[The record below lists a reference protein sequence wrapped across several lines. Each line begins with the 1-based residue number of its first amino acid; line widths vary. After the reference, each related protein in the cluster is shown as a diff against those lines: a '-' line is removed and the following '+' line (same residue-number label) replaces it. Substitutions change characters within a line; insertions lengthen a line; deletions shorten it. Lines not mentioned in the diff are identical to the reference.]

1 MEKRFEEFEYAE
13 RELAAAGIR
22 DQALKDCMEKCR
34 KVYLEGRFAELYRL
48 FNSKLMGELSQK
60 ISMLKNGFLTREVRM
75 LEESHIAVNCGS
87 SEYLLSGDTLFLPDM
102 KWEDGTTNYGHTGK
116 GTLVARNTEKMP
128 ESPLRPLFQTERYD
142 ISGYRFKVKDGKYT
156 LKASMRVGYEPA
168 RKNGIFVVDA
178 AVNGK
183 TVEKAFDLF
192 QREGKNGYAQIIV
205 RDIRPQNGI
214 ISFELTTQE
223 SSTVRL
229 LNAIEIIPQ

>member
-1 MEKRFEEFEYAE
+1 MVVRNLCFCVPI
-13 RELAAAGIR
+13 LR
-22 DQALKDCMEKCR
+22 D
-34 KVYLEGRFAELYRL
+34 
-48 FNSKLMGELSQK
+48 
-60 ISMLKNGFLTREVRM
+60 
-75 LEESHIAVNCGS
+75 
-87 SEYLLSGDTLFLPDM
+87 
-102 KWEDGTTNYGHTGK
+102 K
-116 GTLVARNTEKMP
+116 GA
-128 ESPLRPLFQTERYD
+128 
-142 ISGYRFKVKDGKYT
+142 
-156 LKASMRVGYEPA
+156 EPA